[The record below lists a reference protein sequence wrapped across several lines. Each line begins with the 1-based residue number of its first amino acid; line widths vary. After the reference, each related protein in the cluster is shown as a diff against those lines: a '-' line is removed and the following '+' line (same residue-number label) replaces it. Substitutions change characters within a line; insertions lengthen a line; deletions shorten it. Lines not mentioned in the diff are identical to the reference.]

1 MHPSAK
7 ELRRF
12 IENRLDE
19 PSAGR
24 VREHLG
30 ECEFCREFCENQ
42 RLFLDSVSRAAGE
55 AIPIKALQLADR
67 LYHETLQGRIV
78 RLAQLTE
85 GDIKGAMPPLA
96 ADGDKEFA
104 PHVQN
109 LTTLC
114 SESPEIIL
122 RVMRDLDKGEDYL
135 QLISDDP
142 ALSVRVMVQIP
153 ELKREFITDDNGQA
167 TLESGLPDAP
177 EKLTWQIKMPEA
189 VFSLEPLVYDPD
201 KTEYAEDI
209 ILETERKDK
218 IKVTFEGKTE
228 GKQISIRILQL
239 DGRTDFGPVKVSVS
253 QQNVS
258 VFKDVKRNE
267 LLSFDLIN
275 ANDKINIRLFQ

>member
-30 ECEFCREFCENQ
+30 ECEFCREFCDSYQ
-42 RLFLDSVSRAAGE
+42 LFLDSISRAAGE
-55 AIPIKALQLADR
+55 AIPAKALQLADR
-67 LYHETLQGRIV
+67 LYKDA
-78 RLAQLTE
+78 LAGKIISLE
-85 GDIKGAMPPLA
+85 PLLSEVSAPPLHLA
-96 ADGDKEFA
+96 ADGEKEFA

-122 RVMRDLDKGEDYL
+122 RVMRDLDKGQDYL

-142 ALSVRVMVQIP
+142 ALSARVMVQIP
-153 ELKREFITDDNGQA
+153 ELKWEFITDESGRA
-167 TLESGLPDAP
+167 TLESGLPDDP

-189 VFSLEPLVYDPD
+189 VFSLQPLVYDPN

-209 ILETERKDK
+209 ILETEKKDK

-239 DGRTDFGPVKVSVS
+239 DGKADFDSVKVNVS

-258 VFKDVKRNE
+258 LFKDVKRNE
-267 LLSFDLIN
+267 LLSFDLVD

>member
-1 MHPSAK
+1 
-7 ELRRF
+7 
-12 IENRLDE
+12 
-19 PSAGR
+19 
-24 VREHLG
+24 
-30 ECEFCREFCENQ
+30 
-42 RLFLDSVSRAAGE
+42 LDSVSRAAEE
-55 AIPIKALQLADR
+55 AIPTKALQLADR
-67 LYHETLQGRIV
+67 LYKDA
-78 RLAQLTE
+78 LAGKIISLE
-85 GDIKGAMPPLA
+85 PLLSEVSAPPLHLA
-96 ADGDKEFA
+96 ADGDKEFT

-122 RVMRDLDKGEDYL
+122 RVMRDLDKGQDYL
-135 QLISDDP
+135 QLISDNP
-142 ALSVRVMVQIP
+142 ALSARVMVQIP

-209 ILETERKDK
+209 ILETQRKDK

-228 GKQISIRILQL
+228 GKQISIRILEL
-239 DGRTDFGPVKVSVS
+239 DGRTDFGRVKVSVS

-258 VFKDVKRNE
+258 VFKDVERNE
-267 LLSFDLIN
+267 RLSFDLID

>member
-1 MHPSAK
+1 VHPSAK
-7 ELRRF
+7 ELRQF
-12 IENRLDE
+12 VEDKLDKS
-19 PSAGR
+19 SAER
-24 VREHLG
+24 IREHLG
-30 ECEFCREFCENQ
+30 ECEFCREFCDSYQ
-42 RLFLDSVSRAAGE
+42 LFLDSMDKASGE
-55 AIPIKALQLADR
+55 ELPTSALELADQ
-67 LYHETLQGRIV
+67 LYHEALQGKIV
-78 RLAQLTE
+78 RLTPLTE
-85 GDIKGAMPPLA
+85 GDIKGATPPLA
-96 ADGDKEFA
+96 ADGEKEFA

-122 RVMRDLDKGEDYL
+122 RVMRDLDKGQDYL
-135 QLISDDP
+135 QLISDNP
-142 ALSVRVMVQIP
+142 ALSARVMVQIP

-167 TLESGLPDAP
+167 SLESGLPDAP

-228 GKQISIRILQL
+228 GKQISIRILEL
-239 DGRTDFGPVKVSVS
+239 DGRTDFGRVKVSIS

-258 VFKDVKRNE
+258 EFRVVWRNE
-267 LLSFDLIN
+267 LLSFDLID

>member
-1 MHPSAK
+1 VHPSAK

-30 ECEFCREFCENQ
+30 ECEFCREFCDSYQ
-42 RLFLDSVSRAAGE
+42 LFLDSIGQTSKEGLPA
-55 AIPIKALQLADR
+55 KAFQLADR
-67 LYHETLQGRIV
+67 LYKDA
-78 RLAQLTE
+78 LAGKIISLE
-85 GDIKGAMPPLA
+85 PLLSEVSAPPFRLA
-96 ADGDKEFA
+96 ADGEKEFA

-122 RVMRDLDKGEDYL
+122 RVMRDLDKGQDYL

-142 ALSVRVMVQIP
+142 ALSARVMVQIP

-167 TLESGLPDAP
+167 TLESGLPNAP

-209 ILETERKDK
+209 ILETQRKDK

-228 GKQISIRILQL
+228 GKQISIRILEL
-239 DGRTDFGPVKVSVS
+239 DGRTNFGRVKVSVS

-267 LLSFDLIN
+267 LLSFDLID

>member
-12 IENRLDE
+12 LENRLDE

-24 VREHLG
+24 IREHLQQ
-30 ECEFCREFCENQ
+30 CEFCRGFCENQ
-42 RLFLDSVSRAAGE
+42 RLFLDSVSRAAEE
-55 AIPIKALQLADR
+55 AIPTKALQLADR
-67 LYHETLQGRIV
+67 LYKDA
-78 RLAQLTE
+78 LAGKIISLE
-85 GDIKGAMPPLA
+85 PLLSEVSAPPLHLA
-96 ADGDKEFA
+96 ADGDKEFT

-122 RVMRDLDKGEDYL
+122 RVMRDLDKGQDYL
-135 QLISDDP
+135 QLISDNP
-142 ALSVRVMVQIP
+142 ALSARVMVQIP

-209 ILETERKDK
+209 ILETQRKDK

-228 GKQISIRILQL
+228 GKQISIRILEL
-239 DGRTDFGPVKVSVS
+239 DGRTDFGRVKVSVS

-258 VFKDVKRNE
+258 VFKDVERNE
-267 LLSFDLIN
+267 RLSFDLID

>member
-12 IENRLDE
+12 IEKRLDE

-24 VREHLG
+24 VKEHLG
-30 ECEFCREFCENQ
+30 ECEFCREFCDSYQ
-42 RLFLDSVSRAAGE
+42 LFLDSISRASKEGL
-55 AIPIKALQLADR
+55 PTKALQLADR
-67 LYHETLQGRIV
+67 LYHDA
-78 RLAQLTE
+78 LAGKIIFLE
-85 GDIKGAMPPLA
+85 PLLSEVSAPPLRLA
-96 ADGDKEFA
+96 ADGEKEFA

-114 SESPEIIL
+114 SEIPEIIL
-122 RVMRDLDKGEDYL
+122 RVMRDLDKGQDYL

-142 ALSVRVMVQIP
+142 ALSTRVMVQIP

-189 VFSLEPLVYDPD
+189 VFSLQPLVYDPD
-201 KTEYAEDI
+201 KTEYAKDI

-228 GKQISIRILQL
+228 GKQISICILQL
-239 DGRTDFGPVKVSVS
+239 DGRIDFGPVKVSVS

-258 VFKDVKRNE
+258 VLKDVKCNE
-267 LLSFDLIN
+267 LLYFDLID

>member
-19 PSAGR
+19 PSAER
-24 VREHLG
+24 VREHLS
-30 ECEFCREFCENQ
+30 ECEFCREFCDSYQ
-42 RLFLDSVSRAAGE
+42 LFLDSIGRVSKEGL
-55 AIPIKALQLADR
+55 PPKALQLADR
-67 LYHETLQGRIV
+67 LYDYA
-78 RLAQLTE
+78 LAGKIISLE
-85 GDIKGAMPPLA
+85 PLLSEVSAPLLRLA
-96 ADGDKEFA
+96 ADGEKEFA
-104 PHVQN
+104 PHVEN

-122 RVMRDLDKGEDYL
+122 RVMRDLDKGQDYL

-142 ALSVRVMVQIP
+142 ALSARVMVQIP
-153 ELKREFITDDNGQA
+153 ELKREFITDENGQA

-228 GKQISIRILQL
+228 GKQITIRILEL
-239 DGRTDFGPVKVSVS
+239 DGKTDFGHVKVSVS
-253 QQNVS
+253 QQDVS
-258 VFKDVKRNE
+258 VLKDVKRNE
-267 LLSFDLIN
+267 LLSFDLID

>member
-12 IENRLDE
+12 LENRLDE
-19 PSAGR
+19 PSVGR
-24 VREHLG
+24 IREHLQQ
-30 ECEFCREFCENQ
+30 CEFCREFCDSYQ
-42 RLFLDSVSRAAGE
+42 LFLDSISRASKEGL
-55 AIPIKALQLADR
+55 PPKALQLADR
-67 LYHETLQGRIV
+67 LYHDALQGKIV
-78 RLAQLTE
+78 CLTPLMA
-85 GDIKGAMPPLA
+85 GDIEVPLALA

-142 ALSVRVMVQIP
+142 TLSARVMVQIP

-167 TLESGLPDAP
+167 TLEGGLPDTP

-228 GKQISIRILQL
+228 GKQISICILQL
-239 DGRTDFGPVKVSVS
+239 DGKTDFGHVKVSVS

-258 VFKDVKRNE
+258 VFKDVKSNE
-267 LLSFDLIN
+267 LLSFDLID